1 MARPNGMIA
10 GLVLPLLVLSGCSTN
25 APRPDGNDQVMRG
38 SLVQSGGQYWFE
50 SCLGTARE
58 PVMSLP
64 KQLEQAQQRQSLGE
78 DWPVY
83 IEGMGR
89 REAEGVVLSQGLL
102 AGGTQRACGFGLAGI
117 ELRAVS
123 ADEKVVFDLTDEYLR
138 VSFVDRFLTLSFKRP
153 DVEREGTTR
162 RWQQEMQGSGQ
173 TRHSV
178 SLDVRPDSC
187 KGLRG
192 EWYGL
197 TMEAELNERYYY
209 GCARLGDFAN
219 WPLHQRYQT
228 PDSIQTRRIDL
239 SLDPDGKVQWR
250 EDYRNDQP
258 LLESEGTWQTIAPG
272 VIQVQ
277 LEPSEDSRQEASI
290 LMFKVTESG
299 ELQLQGFH
307 PAYGRNLGFEAA
319 AGLLR
324 LESGDLDWWR

>member
-1 MARPNGMIA
+1 MARRSGIFA
-10 GLVLPLLVLSGCSTN
+10 GVVLPMLVLSGCSTQ
-25 APRPDGNDQVMRG
+25 APKPGAQDRIMRG
-38 SLVQSGGQYWFE
+38 TLIQADGKYWFE
-50 SCLGTARE
+50 SCVGKERE
-58 PVMSLP
+58 PVVDLPNSL
-64 KQLEQAQQRQSLGE
+64 QQAHKSQSLGD

-102 AGGTQRACGFGLAGI
+102 AGGTQRACGFGLSGI
-117 ELRAVS
+117 ELRAAS
-123 ADEKVVFDLTDEYLR
+123 ADEQVVFDLTEEYLR
-138 VSFVDRFLTLSFKRP
+138 VSFVDRFLTLSFERP
-153 DVEREGTTR
+153 EVEREGMIR

-173 TRHSV
+173 SRHSV
-178 SLDVRPDSC
+178 ALDVKPGSC

-239 SLDPDGKVQWR
+239 ALAADGKVQWR

-258 LLESEGTWQTIAPG
+258 LLESEGAWQKVAPG
-272 VIQVQ
+272 LIQVQ
-277 LEPSEDSRQEASI
+277 LAPAEDSLQDAST
-290 LMFKVTESG
+290 LMFKVTENG
-299 ELQLQGFH
+299 ALQLQGFH
-307 PAYGRNLGFEAA
+307 PAYGRNLAFEAA

-324 LESGDLDWWR
+324 LESGDLDWWP